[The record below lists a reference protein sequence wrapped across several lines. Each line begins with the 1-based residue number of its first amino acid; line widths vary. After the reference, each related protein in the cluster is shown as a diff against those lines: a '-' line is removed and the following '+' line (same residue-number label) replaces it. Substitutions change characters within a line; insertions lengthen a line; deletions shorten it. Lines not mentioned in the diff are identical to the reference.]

1 MRRILSPVLIG
12 VGTFLIVA
20 GVLVKLYAVPTLAVV
35 PTNYDSITN
44 LEAQDATIFNSDPD
58 VLAPETVD
66 LEISSRT
73 VAGDYPEAPDGVV
86 VWANNVTTTP
96 VGWDQPF
103 QQSRELTPFDEE
115 TGAASD
121 YGVGFEEV
129 ENDEGEIEQVDV
141 TREGQVYKF
150 PFDTQKKDYLQWD
163 SELGEATTATY
174 EGEEELEG
182 TTVYKFVQT
191 IEPTVIDTVDI
202 PGSVFDVDESSV
214 QAEMIYEMTRTLYV
228 EPTTGAPLNR
238 VEERNQ
244 VLSYDGI
251 EVPAFVGTVQYTKDS
266 QGESLDKVQTRATL
280 LKLAHWVIPI
290 GLVLLGLLSIGG
302 GVLLRRRQEATTH
315 DEDHRHRVDTEEPA
329 HS

>member
-12 VGTFLIVA
+12 VGTFLVVI
-20 GVLVKLYAVPTLAVV
+20 GVLVKAYAVPTLAVV
-35 PTNYDSITN
+35 PTNYESTTN
-44 LEAQDATIFNSDPD
+44 LVAEDATIFNSDPD

-66 LEISSRT
+66 LAISSRT

-86 VWANNVTTTP
+86 VWANNVTVTP
-96 VGWDQPF
+96 EGWDHPF

-129 ENDEGEIEQVDV
+129 ENDEGEVEQVDV

-150 PFDTQKKDYLQWD
+150 PFNTEKKDYLQWD
-163 SELGEATTATY
+163 SELGEATPATY
-174 EGEEELEG
+174 EGEETLEG
-182 TTVYKFVQT
+182 TTVYKFVQR

-202 PGSVFDVDESSV
+202 PGSVFDVEEPSV
-214 QAEMIYEMTRTLYV
+214 SADMVYEMTRTLYV

-244 VLSYDGI
+244 VLSYDGT
-251 EVPAFVGTVQYTKDS
+251 EVPAFVGTVQYTEES
-266 QGESLDKVQTRATL
+266 QAASLDKVQTRATL
-280 LKLAHWVIPI
+280 LKLARWVFPI
-290 GLVLLGLLSIGG
+290 GFVVLGLAALAG
-302 GVLLRRRQEATTH
+302 GVLMRRRQEDTSEEERKH
-315 DEDHRHRVDTEEPA
+315 LVDA
-329 HS
+329 

>member
-12 VGTFLIVA
+12 VGTFLIMA
-20 GVLVKLYAVPTLAVV
+20 GVLVKVYAVPTLAVV
-35 PTNYDSITN
+35 PTNYDSTTY
-44 LEAQDATIFNSDPD
+44 LEAKGATIFNSDPE

-66 LEISSRT
+66 LEISSHT

-86 VWANNVTTTP
+86 VWANNVTVTP
-96 VGWDQPF
+96 VGWDHPF

-150 PFDTQKKDYLQWD
+150 PFGTEKKDYDQWD
-163 SELGEATTATY
+163 SELGEATTAKY
-174 EGEEELEG
+174 EGEEKLQG

-191 IEPTVIDTVDI
+191 IEPTVIDTVSV
-202 PGSVFDVDESSV
+202 PGAIFGSDEPTV
-214 QAEMIYEMTRTLYV
+214 QADMVYEMTRTIYV

-244 VLSYDGI
+244 VLSYDGTD
-251 EVPAFVGTVQYTKDS
+251 VPAFVATVQYTEKS
-266 QGESLDKVQTRATL
+266 QADSLDKVQTRGTL
-280 LKLAHWVIPI
+280 LRLADWVFPI
-290 GLVLLGLLSIGG
+290 AFVVLGLLCIAGG
-302 GVLLRRRQEATTH
+302 LYLRRRQA
-315 DEDHRHRVDTEEPA
+315 EDNQDADRKDLVHA
-329 HS
+329 

>member
-1 MRRILSPVLIG
+1 MRRIISPVLIG

-20 GVLVKLYAVPTLAVV
+20 GVLIKAYAVPTLAVV
-35 PTNYDSITN
+35 PMNYDSTTY
-44 LEAQDATIFNSDPD
+44 LEAKGATVFNSDPD

-66 LEISSRT
+66 LEISSHT

-103 QQSRELTPFDEE
+103 QQSRELTPFDEN

-121 YGVGFEEV
+121 YDVGFEEV
-129 ENDEGEIEQVDV
+129 ENEEGEVEQVDV
-141 TREGQVYKF
+141 TREGQIYKF
-150 PFDTQKKDYLQWD
+150 PFDTQKKDYQQWD
-163 SELGEATTATY
+163 SELGEATTAKY

-191 IEPTVIDTVDI
+191 IEPTVIETLDI
-202 PGSVFDVDESSV
+202 PGSVFGVDEPSV

-244 VLSYDGI
+244 VLSYDGT
-251 EVPAFVGTVQYTKDS
+251 EVPAFVGTVQYTEKS
-266 QGESLDKVQTRATL
+266 QADSLDRVQTRATL
-280 LKLAHWVIPI
+280 LKLAEWVFPI
-290 GLVLLGLLSIGG
+290 GAVVLGLLCIAG
-302 GVLLRRRQEATTH
+302 GVFLRRRQDEQPK
-315 DEDHRHRVDTEEPA
+315 DEDHKHLVSA
-329 HS
+329 